1 MKFTVNHP
9 AIYFKTEEEKTKY
22 TLDYIDKFILD
33 IPSYGNFHITD
44 HMTHPNIEEKKK
56 LRSIISHV
64 VRIMIEE
71 GMLEVPY
78 NANAMLKMTN
88 LGREI
93 KNEGGYYNY
102 LQNMKE
108 KELNSNQNIITNN
121 MYGDNNS
128 LNNAVGTNITISST
142 NSISLSDNQRQELK
156 AIGVQEQE
164 VEELN
169 NIISEDTKDKGE
181 LSKKLF
187 AWVSSVTASLVSRG
201 LYDHI
206 PQVSN
211 FVNQF
216 I

>member
-1 MKFTVNHP
+1 MSLRVNQP
-9 AIYFKTEEEKTKY
+9 TIYFKTEEDKTKY
-22 TLDYIDKFILD
+22 ALDYIDKFILD

-44 HMTHPNIEEKKK
+44 HMNHPNVEEKKK

-64 VRIMIEE
+64 ERIMIEE

-78 NANAMLKMTN
+78 DANAMLKMTN

-93 KNEGGYYNY
+93 KKEGGYYKY
-102 LQNMKE
+102 LQNMEE
-108 KELNSNQNIITNN
+108 KELKSNQNIITNN

-128 LNNAVGTNITISST
+128 LNNAVGTNITINST

-156 AIGVQEQE
+156 DIGVQEQE
-164 VEELN
+164 VDELD
-169 NIISEDTKDKGE
+169 NIISDDTKDKGE

-201 LYDHI
+201 LYEHI
-206 PQVSN
+206 PQVSK
-211 FVNQF
+211 FVNEF

>member
-1 MKFTVNHP
+1 MKFTVNRP
-9 AIYFKTEEEKTKY
+9 VIYFKTEEEKTKY
-22 TLDYIDKFILD
+22 ALNYIDKFILD
-33 IPSYGNFHITD
+33 IPSYGDFYITD
-44 HMTHPNIEEKKK
+44 HMRHPNLEEKKK
-56 LRSIISHV
+56 LRSIVSYV
-64 VRIMIEE
+64 QRIMLEE
-71 GMLEVPY
+71 GMLEVPPY
-78 NANAMLKMTN
+78 ATAMLKMTN
-88 LGREI
+88 LGRQI
-93 KNEGGYYNY
+93 KNEGGYKKY

-142 NSISLSDNQRQELK
+142 NSISLSENQRQELK
-156 AIGVQEQE
+156 DMGVQEQE

-181 LSKKLF
+181 LSKKLL

-201 LYDHI
+201 IYEHI
-206 PQVSN
+206 PKVSE
-211 FVNQF
+211 FVNQY